1 MLQINVKGE
10 YRRDNQKWTIQ
21 RIWQHMVHKMKKNTT
36 HLCWTPLCANNVSK
50 TWALLQTEVKK
61 NRTTFLCGNRN
72 GHGAQNVKTHNSAT
86 QKKL

>member
-1 MLQINVKGE
+1 
-10 YRRDNQKWTIQ
+10 
-21 RIWQHMVHKMKKNTT
+21 MKKNTT
-36 HLCWTPLCANNVSK
+36 HLCWTPLCANNVSN

-86 QKKL
+86 HNSATHNFLNKLIAVDLFEELLCEVN